1 MTLYED
7 IKKGLEEAIAYNEGK
22 LAARKTTLSND
33 PEIPNA
39 TTIAAMVEFKKM
51 QKHPKVYPHYSSFN
65 EGVKEVPKDD
75 KS

>member
-7 IKKGLEEAIAYNEGK
+7 IKKGLEEAIAYNEGR

-39 TTIAAMVEFKKM
+39 TTIAAIEESRKIAKDPSCRAFDSVEELKKALFED
-51 QKHPKVYPHYSSFN
+51 S
-65 EGVKEVPKDD
+65 D
-75 KS
+75 

>member
-33 PEIPNA
+33 PEITNA
-39 TTIAAMVEFKKM
+39 TTIAAMGEFKKNTET
-51 QKHPKVYPHYSSFN
+51 PES
-65 EGVKEVPKDD
+65 
-75 KS
+75 